1 MRLGS
6 TLKLVAAA
14 LLLVLASAGELL
26 AQKSTESRGTMVLT
40 EGRRYLVGFP
50 QVQASA
56 TEKPMPQPMQL
67 FISSKS
73 KAKVRVQ
80 TPASIND
87 AARIDKEYTVEAN
100 KVLRIPIPI
109 GYMNQESESRKG
121 YGIMV
126 TSTKPISVSTY
137 QAWMG
142 NGELA
147 RHLPVEGWGKN
158 YYSMNMYQDR
168 YGTSGAGYKYRP
180 SQILVIADKDNTV
193 LSYTPTFDTEGGFE
207 TPSVRKGQTQTITL
221 EKGETFLIK
230 AKIDEAKNKEWET
243 DLSGS
248 WIRANK
254 PIAVISGHV
263 KCAVLRYPDVLP
275 PTGMFAAEAHFV
287 RSNVHDAMLP
297 IEMAGTKFVT
307 VPCMY
312 TPLRN
317 QGAGQAGAEIGIED
331 DRGDVIRVVALEDG
345 TTVKSM
351 RQGGDGLKNEWMLR
365 KGETRIVSRDFAV
378 YWESDKPILMG
389 QYGKSYAK
397 VLPPGARGSK
407 EGEGTDGH
415 PTVES
420 GMPMLQYVP
429 SADRWVEYGVF
440 HSPEGMDNFF
450 NIVFKASEI
459 GKIKIDGRALTSAF
473 GGAMRLLA
481 GTEYAFIRTPIGTGD
496 HYIESTDKNVRWAA
510 WNYGSLDGLQQG
522 RAYGT
527 PISVDM
533 TIPCDDSLAVVE
545 EMVCGDVKA
554 KGTILPEKSTC
565 GSIFAVYPE
574 ELNNYILELD
584 ENFSSGD
591 QEVNFLLKVEDK
603 TKDAT
608 AIVRVV
614 TRSGKYVEKTY
625 TYIADKISWSPAR
638 VDFGTLAYNTPNS
651 KTITI
656 KNEKT
661 DRPVLIKKLRVLAH
675 GQVFQ
680 VSPEGPVTL
689 GPSESRDFTV
699 TATIQTAP
707 LVVDTVLCELECYNQ
722 KTVELR
728 VRGEEPQIF
737 VSDVDWGTV
746 PASSPGVERRVKIL
760 NGSKVELVVT
770 GYQQNLL
777 DGTGNFFNPTTL
789 DGKPLTSAFPL
800 TIAGNG
806 AFEFYVTYSPKGDA
820 TNNHRVDVPFYSNAK
835 EVDSI
840 AVLKGAG
847 VTIDLDAVAAPWVER
862 VLDNVQAAQNIKEY
876 TQTIKFYNYGKQ
888 TITFSAPTIRGKDAA
903 NFRIVDNGTVGT
915 FPIQLVGGGAD
926 ESRSIT
932 LAFVPTELANRGA
945 ERNDYEAELVFPTN
959 SAEMPE
965 LVEKLNGT
973 AWQPHVKGSDL
984 DFPGTFNLGDAAQ
997 VLSIPI
1003 ANISKDDE
1011 SNPTSGNANGTYD
1024 VVITNIRIADQN
1036 TKFELLNAPTPQNPW
1051 RIKPGEQPMELQVRF
1066 DPQSSGTFSSPYVIE
1081 TNVGTN
1087 GQAPYVP
1094 QYTITARVLGG
1105 EFTAVGSNG
1114 DQYVFNDK
1122 NLTVTV
1128 QHTENVTRRFSFN
1141 DVVEG
1146 ADQSVFTVLPDAVTG
1161 AYFIDVAP
1169 GQKGVINVRF
1179 TPQQVTKV
1187 GANQAWLG
1195 TPKATA
1201 NSLTR
1206 RNNVYEGIVRV
1217 ADEITKK
1224 EQTATVSG
1232 NGLYLETTNKIAET
1246 YVVNP
1251 GKFVD
1256 VAVELEATPEALDN
1270 VGMTELRV
1278 RMNYD
1283 PRIVKP
1289 RLNAGDIITTG
1300 TQMEGWTVVNVS
1312 RNGAQS
1318 DALNNLEIDLADT
1331 RTVKAS
1337 LSNSVNLPAFKVR
1350 FDAFLPTK
1358 AGTYSSPIG
1367 LYTYW
1372 VDHNRSGE
1380 RLDYTL
1386 FRDIPGKIT
1395 VTLPCANVRR
1405 LAEFGRAISG
1415 VKPMRPN
1422 PVVNNGTI
1430 NYSVGVA
1437 GPARIAL
1444 YNAMGEEVAV
1454 LLNEWLES
1462 GNYELT
1468 ADLSTLPNG
1477 TYYYQVVAGPYTS
1490 EPQSVTVVK

>member
-6 TLKLVAAA
+6 TIKLVVAAF
-14 LLLVLASAGELL
+14 LLVLSSAGELL
-26 AQKSTESRGTMVLT
+26 AQKSTETRGTMVLT

-73 KAKVRVQ
+73 KGKVRVQ
-80 TPASIND
+80 TPSAIND
-87 AARIDKEYTVEAN
+87 AARIDKEYNVEPN

-121 YGIMV
+121 YGILV

-168 YGTSGAGYKYRP
+168 YGTEGAGYKYRP

-207 TPSVRKGQTQTITL
+207 CPSVRKGTTQTVTL

-230 AKIDEAKNKEWET
+230 AKIDENKNKEWET

-263 KCAVLRYPDVLP
+263 KCAILRYPDVLP

-317 QGAGQAGAEIGIED
+317 SGAGTSGAAIGIED

-351 RQGGDGLKNEWMLR
+351 RTDGGGLKNEWMLR
-365 KGETRIVSRDFAV
+365 KGETRVVSRDYAV
-378 YWESDKPILMG
+378 CWESDKPILMG

-407 EGEGTDGH
+407 DGEGTEGH

-429 SADRWVEYGVF
+429 SVDRWVEYGVF

-450 NIVFKASEI
+450 NIVFKKDEI
-459 GKIKIDGRALTSAF
+459 GKIKIDGRSLTSAF
-473 GGAMRLLA
+473 GGAMRLLD
-481 GTEYAFIRTPIGTGD
+481 GTPYAYIRTPIGTGD
-496 HYIESTDKNVRWAA
+496 HYVESTDQNVRWAA

-527 PISVDM
+527 PISIDM
-533 TIPCDDSLAVVE
+533 TIPCNDSLVVIDE
-545 EMVCGDVKA
+545 LICGDVKA

-574 ELNNYILELD
+574 DLNNYTLEVD

-591 QEVNFLLKVEDK
+591 QEVNYTLKVEDK
-603 TKDAT
+603 TKDAI
-608 AIVRVV
+608 AVIRVV

-625 TYIADKISWSPAR
+625 TYIADKISWTPSR
-638 VDFGTLAYNTPNS
+638 LDFGTLAYNTPNS
-651 KTITI
+651 KTFTI
-656 KNEKT
+656 KNEKS
-661 DRPVLIKKLRVLAH
+661 DRPVIIKKLRVLANQ
-675 GQVFQ
+675 QVFQ
-680 VSPEGPVTL
+680 VSPAGPVVL

-707 LVVDTVLCELECYNQ
+707 LVVDTVICELECYDQ

-728 VRGEEPQIF
+728 VRGEEPQIY

-746 PASSPGVERRVKIL
+746 PASSPGVERRVKIQ
-760 NGSKVELVVT
+760 NGSNVELVVT
-770 GYQQNLL
+770 GFQQNLL
-777 DGTGNFFNPTTL
+777 DGTGNFFNPKTI

-806 AFEFYVTYSPKGDA
+806 TYEFFVTYSPKGDA
-820 TNNHRVDVPFYSNAK
+820 TNQHRVDVPFYSNAQ

-840 AVLKGAG
+840 AILKGAG

-862 VLDNVQAAQNIKEY
+862 VLDNVQTAQNIKEY
-876 TQTIKFYNYGKQ
+876 AQTIKFYNYGKQ
-888 TITFSAPTIRGKDAA
+888 TVTFDAPIIRGKDAA
-903 NFRIVDNGTVGT
+903 NFRVVDNGTVGT
-915 FPIQLVGGGAD
+915 FPVQLVGGGAD

-932 LAFVPTELANRGA
+932 VAFVPTQLANRGA

-959 SAEMPE
+959 SKENPE

-973 AWQPHVKGSDL
+973 AWQPHVKGADL

-1003 ANISKDDE
+1003 ANISKDDQ

-1024 VVITNIRIADQN
+1024 VVITDIRITDPN
-1036 TKFELLNAPTPQNPW
+1036 TKFELINAPTPQNPW
-1051 RIKPGEQPMELQVRF
+1051 RIKPGEQPMDLQVRF

-1087 GQAPYVP
+1087 GQATYQPVYN
-1094 QYTITARVLGG
+1094 ITARVMGG
-1105 EFTAVGSNG
+1105 EFTAVGSDG
-1114 DQYVFNDK
+1114 DQYVFNEK
-1122 NLTVTV
+1122 NLTVKVT
-1128 QHTENVTRRFSFN
+1128 HTENVTRRFSFS
-1141 DVVEG
+1141 DVEG
-1146 ADQSVFTVLPDAVTG
+1146 PDQSVFMVLPDAVTG
-1161 AYFIDVAP
+1161 ANFIDVAP
-1169 GQKGVINVRF
+1169 GQTGIINVRF

-1187 GANQAWLG
+1187 SANQTGLG
-1195 TPKATA
+1195 TAKAAA
-1201 NSLTR
+1201 NSLIR
-1206 RNNVYEGIVRV
+1206 RNSVYEGTIRV
-1217 ADEITKK
+1217 IDEITKK

-1246 YVVNP
+1246 YSAAP

-1256 VAVELEATPEALDN
+1256 VAVELEATPESIDN

-1283 PRIVKP
+1283 PSFVKP
-1289 RLNAGDIITTG
+1289 RINPSDIILTG
-1300 TQMEGWTVVNVS
+1300 TQMEGWTVLNVS
-1312 RNGAQS
+1312 RNGAPT

-1331 RTVKAS
+1331 RTVKTK
-1337 LSNSVNLPAFKVR
+1337 LTNSSNLPAFKVR
-1350 FDAFLPTK
+1350 FDVFLPTK
-1358 AGTYSSPIG
+1358 AGTYTTPVG

-1372 VDHNRSGE
+1372 VDHDRSGE

-1405 LAEFGRAISG
+1405 LTEFSVTISG

-1422 PVVNNGTI
+1422 PVVNTGVI

-1437 GPARIAL
+1437 GDARIAL

-1454 LLNEWLES
+1454 LLNEWLQP
-1462 GNYELT
+1462 GAYELT
-1468 ADLSTLPNG
+1468 ADLSSLPTG

>member
-6 TLKLVAAA
+6 TMKLAVAA
-14 LLLVLASAGELL
+14 LLLVLSGTSDLL
-26 AQKSTESRGTMVLT
+26 AQKSTETRGTMVLT

-73 KAKVRVQ
+73 KGKVRVQ
-80 TPASIND
+80 TPAAIND
-87 AARIDKEYTVEAN
+87 AARIDKEYNVEPN

-121 YGIMV
+121 YGILV

-168 YGTSGAGYKYRP
+168 YGTAGAGYKYRP

-207 TPSVRKGQTQTITL
+207 CPSVRKGTTQTITL

-230 AKIDEAKNKEWET
+230 AKIDENKNKEWDT

-254 PIAVISGHV
+254 PISVISGHV
-263 KCAVLRYPDVLP
+263 KCAILRYPDVLP

-317 QGAGQAGAEIGIED
+317 SGAGQAGAAIGIED

-351 RQGGDGLKNEWMLR
+351 RTDGGGLKNEWMLR
-365 KGETRIVSRDFAV
+365 KGETRIVSRDYAV

-407 EGEGTDGH
+407 DGEGTEGH

-450 NIVFKASEI
+450 NIVFKKDEI

-473 GGAMRLLA
+473 GGAMRLLD
-481 GTEYAFIRTPIGTGD
+481 GTPYAYIRTPIGTGD
-496 HYIESTDKNVRWAA
+496 HYVESTDPKVRWAA

-533 TIPCDDSLAVVE
+533 TIPCDDSLIVVDE
-545 EMVCGDVKA
+545 LVCGDVTA
-554 KGTILPEKSTC
+554 KGTILPEKSSC

-574 ELNNYILELD
+574 DLNNYTLEVD
-584 ENFSSGD
+584 ENFNSGD
-591 QEVNFLLKVEDK
+591 QEVNFTLKVEDK
-603 TKDAT
+603 TKDAI
-608 AIVRVV
+608 AVVRVV

-625 TYIADKISWSPAR
+625 TYIADKISWTPSR
-638 VDFGTLAYNTPNS
+638 LDFGTLAYNTPNS

-661 DRPVLIKKLRVLAH
+661 DRPVLIKKIRVMAN
-675 GQVFQ
+675 QQIFQ

-689 GPSESRDFTV
+689 GPGESRDFAV

-707 LVVDTVLCELECYNQ
+707 LVVDTVICELGCYDQ

-728 VRGEEPQIF
+728 VRGEEPQIY

-746 PASSPGVERRVKIL
+746 PASSPGVERRVKIQ
-760 NGSKVELVVT
+760 NGSNVELVVT

-777 DGTGNFFNPTTL
+777 DGTGNFFDPKTI

-800 TIAGNG
+800 TIPGNG
-806 AFEFYVTYSPKGDA
+806 TYEFYVTYSPKGDA
-820 TNNHRVDVPFYSNAK
+820 ANAHRVDVPFYSNAK

-840 AVLKGAG
+840 AILKGAG
-847 VTIDLDAVAAPWVER
+847 VTIDLDAVATPWVER
-862 VLDNVQAAQNIKEY
+862 VLDNVQTTQNIKEY
-876 TQTIKFYNYGKQ
+876 TQSVKFYNYGKQ
-888 TITFSAPTIRGKDAA
+888 TVTFDAPTIRGKDAA
-903 NFRIVDNGTVGT
+903 RFRVVDNGTVGT

-932 LAFVPTELANRGA
+932 VAFVPTDVTDRSD

-959 SAEMPE
+959 SKEMPE

-973 AWQPHVKGSDL
+973 AWQPHVKGADL

-1003 ANISKDDE
+1003 ANISKDNE

-1024 VVITNIRIADQN
+1024 VVITNIRITDPN
-1036 TKFELLNAPTPQNPW
+1036 TKFELVNAPTPQNPW
-1051 RIKPGEQPMELQVRF
+1051 RIKPGEQPAELQVRF

-1087 GQAPYVP
+1087 GQAPYEPV
-1094 QYTITARVLGG
+1094 YNITARVMGG
-1105 EFTAVGSNG
+1105 EFTAVGSDG
-1114 DQYVFNDK
+1114 DQYVFNEK
-1122 NLTVTV
+1122 ILTVKVT
-1128 QHTENVTRRFSFN
+1128 HTENVTRRFSFS
-1141 DVVEG
+1141 DVEG
-1146 ADQSVFTVLPDAVTG
+1146 PDQSVFMVLPDAVTG
-1161 AYFIDVAP
+1161 ANFIDVAP
-1169 GQKGVINVRF
+1169 GQTGIINVRF

-1187 GANQAWLG
+1187 SANQTWLG

-1206 RNNVYEGIVRV
+1206 RNNVYEGTVRV
-1217 ADEITKK
+1217 IDEITKK

-1246 YVVNP
+1246 YSAAP

-1256 VAVELEATPEALDN
+1256 VAIELEATPESIDN

-1283 PRIVKP
+1283 PSFVKP
-1289 RLNAGDIITTG
+1289 RINPGDIILTG
-1300 TQMEGWTVVNVS
+1300 TQMEGWTVLNVS
-1312 RNGAQS
+1312 RNGAPS
-1318 DALNNLEIDLADT
+1318 DALNNLEIDLADM
-1331 RTVKAS
+1331 RTVKTKLA
-1337 LSNSVNLPAFKVR
+1337 NSSNLPAFKVR
-1350 FDAFLPTK
+1350 FDVFLPTK
-1358 AGTYSSPIG
+1358 AGTFTTPVG

-1405 LAEFGRAISG
+1405 LAEFSSAVSG

-1422 PVVNNGTI
+1422 PVVNTGVI

-1437 GPARIAL
+1437 GDARIAL

-1454 LLNEWLES
+1454 LVNEWLQA

-1468 ADLSTLPNG
+1468 ADLSSLPTG

>member
-6 TLKLVAAA
+6 TMKLAVAA
-14 LLLVLASAGELL
+14 LLLVLSGTSDLL
-26 AQKSTESRGTMVLT
+26 AQKSTETRGTMVLT

-73 KAKVRVQ
+73 KGKVRVQ
-80 TPASIND
+80 TPAAIND
-87 AARIDKEYTVEAN
+87 AARIDKEYNVEPN

-121 YGIMV
+121 YGILV

-137 QAWMG
+137 QAWMV

-168 YGTSGAGYKYRP
+168 YGTAGAGYKYRP

-207 TPSVRKGQTQTITL
+207 CPSVRKGTTQTITL

-230 AKIDEAKNKEWET
+230 AKIDENKNKEWDT

-254 PIAVISGHV
+254 PISVISGHV
-263 KCAVLRYPDVLP
+263 KCAILRYPDVLP

-317 QGAGQAGAEIGIED
+317 SGAGQAGAAIGIED

-351 RQGGDGLKNEWMLR
+351 RTDGGGLKNEWMLR
-365 KGETRIVSRDFAV
+365 KGETRIVSRDYAV

-407 EGEGTDGH
+407 DGEGTEGH

-450 NIVFKASEI
+450 NIVFKKDEI

-473 GGAMRLLA
+473 GGAMRLLD
-481 GTEYAFIRTPIGTGD
+481 GTPYAYIRTSIGTGD
-496 HYIESTDKNVRWAA
+496 HYVESTDPKVRWAA

-533 TIPCDDSLAVVE
+533 TIPCDDSLIVVDE
-545 EMVCGDVKA
+545 LVCGDVTA
-554 KGTILPEKSTC
+554 KGTILPEKSSC

-574 ELNNYILELD
+574 DLNNYTLEVD
-584 ENFSSGD
+584 ENFNSGD
-591 QEVNFLLKVEDK
+591 QEVNFTLKVEDK
-603 TKDAT
+603 TKDAI
-608 AIVRVV
+608 AVVRVV

-625 TYIADKISWSPAR
+625 TYIADKISWTPSR
-638 VDFGTLAYNTPNS
+638 LDFGTLAYNTPNS

-661 DRPVLIKKLRVLAH
+661 DRPVLIKKIRVMAN
-675 GQVFQ
+675 QQIFQ

-689 GPSESRDFTV
+689 GPGESRDFAV

-707 LVVDTVLCELECYNQ
+707 LVVDTVICELGCYDQ

-728 VRGEEPQIF
+728 VRGEEPQIY

-746 PASSPGVERRVKIL
+746 PASSPGVERRVKIQ
-760 NGSKVELVVT
+760 NGSNVELVVT

-777 DGTGNFFNPTTL
+777 DGTGNFFDPKTI

-800 TIAGNG
+800 TIPGNG
-806 AFEFYVTYSPKGDA
+806 TYEFYVTYSPKGDA
-820 TNNHRVDVPFYSNAK
+820 ANAHRVDVPFYSNAK

-840 AVLKGAG
+840 AILKGAG
-847 VTIDLDAVAAPWVER
+847 VTIDLDAVATPWVER
-862 VLDNVQAAQNIKEY
+862 VLDNVQTTQNIKEY
-876 TQTIKFYNYGKQ
+876 TQSVKFYNYGKQ
-888 TITFSAPTIRGKDAA
+888 TVTFDAPTIRGKDAA
-903 NFRIVDNGTVGT
+903 RFRVVDNGTVGT

-932 LAFVPTELANRGA
+932 VAFVPTDVTDRSD

-959 SAEMPE
+959 SKEMPE

-973 AWQPHVKGSDL
+973 AWQPHVKGADL

-1003 ANISKDDE
+1003 ANISKDNE

-1024 VVITNIRIADQN
+1024 VVITNIRITDPN
-1036 TKFELLNAPTPQNPW
+1036 TKFELVNAPTPQNPW
-1051 RIKPGEQPMELQVRF
+1051 RIKPGEQPAELQVRF

-1087 GQAPYVP
+1087 GQAPYEPV
-1094 QYTITARVLGG
+1094 YNITARVMGG
-1105 EFTAVGSNG
+1105 EFTAVGSDG
-1114 DQYVFNDK
+1114 DQYVFNEK
-1122 NLTVTV
+1122 ILTVKVT
-1128 QHTENVTRRFSFN
+1128 HTENVTRRFSFS
-1141 DVVEG
+1141 DVEG
-1146 ADQSVFTVLPDAVTG
+1146 PDQSVFMVLPDAVTG
-1161 AYFIDVAP
+1161 ANFIDVAP
-1169 GQKGVINVRF
+1169 GQTGIINVRF

-1187 GANQAWLG
+1187 SANQTWLG

-1206 RNNVYEGIVRV
+1206 RNNVYEGTVRV
-1217 ADEITKK
+1217 IDEITKK

-1246 YVVNP
+1246 YSAAP

-1256 VAVELEATPEALDN
+1256 VAIELEATPESIDN

-1283 PRIVKP
+1283 PSFVKP
-1289 RLNAGDIITTG
+1289 RINPGDIILTG
-1300 TQMEGWTVVNVS
+1300 TQMEGWTVLNVS
-1312 RNGAQS
+1312 RNGAPS
-1318 DALNNLEIDLADT
+1318 DALNNLEIDLADM
-1331 RTVKAS
+1331 RTVKTKLA
-1337 LSNSVNLPAFKVR
+1337 NSSNLPAFKVR
-1350 FDAFLPTK
+1350 FDVFLPTK
-1358 AGTYSSPIG
+1358 AGTFTTPVG

-1405 LAEFGRAISG
+1405 LAEFSSAVSG

-1422 PVVNNGTI
+1422 PVVNTGVI

-1437 GPARIAL
+1437 GDARIAL

-1454 LLNEWLES
+1454 LVNEWLQA

-1468 ADLSTLPNG
+1468 ADLSSLPTG